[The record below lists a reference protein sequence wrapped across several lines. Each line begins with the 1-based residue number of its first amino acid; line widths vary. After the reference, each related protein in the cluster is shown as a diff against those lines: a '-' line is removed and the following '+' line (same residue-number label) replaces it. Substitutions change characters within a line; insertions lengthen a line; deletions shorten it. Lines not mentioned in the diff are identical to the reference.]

1 MALIFFRLFVK
12 QAITLLDNG
21 IRIGEQGLN
30 ALKLSVLDIDDDI
43 EMKLFGASPEK
54 FNFKFRMENQNRLFL
69 IDSFLTKQGQS
80 DEVFKFKVSMISAED
95 TAVLNRLSF
104 QQLSEESS
112 LSPMV
117 VELFKVVKTCL
128 DPFMVGAAQGIYL
141 FAQGEGGTRK
151 KYGGDFTFD
160 SQLLGGDRIGKILHL
175 FLNEDELKDISRSNK
190 IFRISYSKYIRH
202 KTIP

>member
-1 MALIFFRLFVK
+1 MLFFRLFVK

-43 EMKLFGASPEK
+43 EMKLFGSSPEK

-117 VELFKVVKTCL
+117 VELFKVVSL
-128 DPFMVGAAQGIYL
+128 D
-141 FAQGEGGTRK
+141 
-151 KYGGDFTFD
+151 TFCKLD
-160 SQLLGGDRIGKILHL
+160 L
-175 FLNEDELKDISRSNK
+175 
-190 IFRISYSKYIRH
+190 
-202 KTIP
+202 T